1 MKKKFVMICTVAV
14 VFALVGCSGG
24 KGEEA
29 SDMDTSSKDSKS
41 VEATQEEDLSE
52 SDASKIGESDS
63 EPSETSKDDRD
74 GGTDQRPDMS
84 DMALGQITAMDGDTI
99 TLTLGETNVGGEPSG
114 EAPSGEAPSGEA
126 PSGEAPSEEAPSGEA
141 PSGEAPSGEKPSGGG
156 PGKEGNGEVPFTAS
170 DETLTIKFDGTV
182 SVQVME
188 DGQLTEGST
197 EDLAIGDIL
206 SIAYDEEGA
215 VVSVQIMSQPD
226 KADSGSESTET
237 ES

>member
-1 MKKKFVMICTVAV
+1 MICTAAV

-126 PSGEAPSEEAPSGEA
+126 PSEEAPSGEK
-141 PSGEAPSGEKPSGGG
+141 SSGGG

>member
-114 EAPSGEAPSGEA
+114 EAPS
-126 PSGEAPSEEAPSGEA
+126 EEAPSGEA

>member
-114 EAPSGEAPSGEA
+114 EAPS
-126 PSGEAPSEEAPSGEA
+126 EEAPSGEA
-141 PSGEAPSGEKPSGGG
+141 PSGEAPSGEKSSGGG

-188 DGQLTEGST
+188 DGKLTEGSM
-197 EDLAIGDIL
+197 EDLTIGDIL

>member
-114 EAPSGEAPSGEA
+114 EAPSE
-126 PSGEAPSEEAPSGEA
+126 EA

>member
-114 EAPSGEAPSGEA
+114 EAPS
-126 PSGEAPSEEAPSGEA
+126 EEAPSGEA
-141 PSGEAPSGEKPSGGG
+141 PSGEAPSGEKSSGGG

>member
-41 VEATQEEDLSE
+41 VEATQEEDLSK
-52 SDASKIGESDS
+52 SDASKIGENDS
-63 EPSETSKDDRD
+63 KPSETSKDGQD

-99 TLTLGETNVGGEPSG
+99 TLTLGETNVGGE
-114 EAPSGEAPSGEA
+114 

>member
-114 EAPSGEAPSGEA
+114 EAPSGEAPS
-126 PSGEAPSEEAPSGEA
+126 EEAPSGEA
-141 PSGEAPSGEKPSGGG
+141 PSGEAPSGEKSSGGG

>member
-114 EAPSGEAPSGEA
+114 EAPS
-126 PSGEAPSEEAPSGEA
+126 EEAPSGEA

-170 DETLTIKFDGTV
+170 DETLTITFDGTV

>member
-114 EAPSGEAPSGEA
+114 EAPS
-126 PSGEAPSEEAPSGEA
+126 EEAPSGEA
-141 PSGEAPSGEKPSGGG
+141 PSGEKSSGGG

>member
-14 VFALVGCSGG
+14 VFALVGCSGSKG
-24 KGEEA
+24 KDA
-29 SDMDTSSKDSKS
+29 SDMDTTSKDAKS
-41 VEATQEEDLSE
+41 VEATQEEDLSK
-52 SDASKIGESDS
+52 SDASKIGENDS
-63 EPSETSKDDRD
+63 KPSETSKDGQD

-84 DMALGQITAMDGDTI
+84 DMALGQITAIDGDTI
-99 TLTLGETNVGGEPSG
+99 TLTLGEMNIG
-114 EAPSGEAPSGEA
+114 EAPSGEAPSGEV
-126 PSGEAPSEEAPSGEA
+126 
-141 PSGEAPSGEKPSGGG
+141 PSGEAPSGEKPSAGG
-156 PGKEGNGEVPFTAS
+156 PGKEVNGEVPFTAS
-170 DETLTIKFDGTV
+170 DETLTITFDGTV

-188 DGQLTEGST
+188 DGKLTEGSM
-197 EDLAIGDIL
+197 EDLTIGDIL

>member
-114 EAPSGEAPSGEA
+114 EAPSGEAPS
-126 PSGEAPSEEAPSGEA
+126 EEAPSGEK
-141 PSGEAPSGEKPSGGG
+141 SSGGG